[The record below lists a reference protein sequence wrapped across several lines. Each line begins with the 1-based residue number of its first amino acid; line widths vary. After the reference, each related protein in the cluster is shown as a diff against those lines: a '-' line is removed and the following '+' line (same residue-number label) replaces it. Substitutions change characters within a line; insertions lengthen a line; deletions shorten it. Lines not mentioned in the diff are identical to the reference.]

1 MNSFH
6 LSDNRQSLGFM
17 QNILNTGVVFFLSF
31 LFSLW
36 GRSDS
41 EPTSISFFP
50 VLCACVCVFA
60 CMCEPLMLMYA
71 LGMTLIDLA
80 ALLAQ
85 YSFFPNL
92 SLSWLLWLLI
102 SQLQKPPDAKRFQC
116 TPSSLSPFLSFSCS
130 LSLPLPCCISLFLT
144 LSPSFDRRTSLVD
157 GNLFN
162 TYQGN

>member
-1 MNSFH
+1 
-6 LSDNRQSLGFM
+6 M
-17 QNILNTGVVFFLSF
+17 QNILNTGVVFFIFSLFTVGEKRQWAHEHISLSF
-31 LFSLW
+31 F
-36 GRSDS
+36 
-41 EPTSISFFP
+41 PP
-50 VLCACVCVFA
+50 VLCACVRVCVFA

-116 TPSSLSPFLSFSCS
+116 TPSSLSLSPFLSFSCS